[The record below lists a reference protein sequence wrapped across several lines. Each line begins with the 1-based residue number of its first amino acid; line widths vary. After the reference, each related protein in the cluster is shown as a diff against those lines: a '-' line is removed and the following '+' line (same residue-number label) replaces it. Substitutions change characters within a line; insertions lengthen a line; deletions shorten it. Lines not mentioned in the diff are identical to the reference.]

1 MCCLMSP
8 YSIKQKKFI
17 EFWLAALLNKCI
29 EENQLKIVILLKD
42 IDSSYIPNFIRWVTY
57 IDITNEPSSEERI
70 YDIIKGTSSLCKNL
84 QFRKLSVAENSQLIL
99 ILIGLP
105 PIC

>member
-1 MCCLMSP
+1 MAFFLAVIEERVQEARWVCCLMSP

-70 YDIIKGTSSLCKNL
+70 YDIIKGKFK
-84 QFRKLSVAENSQLIL
+84 FRRE
-99 ILIGLP
+99 
-105 PIC
+105 